1 MDSYIVAVI
10 LLLLA
15 IVGVVVRKTY
25 YYVPARELKRRAE
38 HHDPLAA
45 TLYPAVAYGDSLRGL
60 LWIWI
65 GLSTAGAFVLL
76 AHVAPVWMG
85 LIAVVL
91 LLWVV
96 DSWLPSSRVTHA
108 GVKLTS
114 LVTPLI
120 VWLLS
125 HLHRPL
131 SRGTGIVQKAYT
143 AEPHT
148 GLFDREDLLE
158 VLEQQQHQPDSRLSD
173 EEIEIAKRAL
183 HFSDYTVS
191 DVLIPRKKV
200 KTALAGDTIGPVLID
215 ELHKN
220 GQGYMLVR
228 ESAKGDFVGMLA
240 FKRLSLRSTGQVKNV
255 MDKEIYYLHAD
266 DSLTQALHA
275 FFTTNCPLFVVVDSA
290 EDYVGIISI
299 DTILRQL
306 LGHVPGEDFESY
318 HDLAAVV
325 RRHTQP
331 QPSEKPAEASEDA
344 EPNQPIS
351 EESADTPVKTDDE
364 VVE

>member
-1 MDSYIVAVI
+1 MNSYLAAVI

-15 IVGVVVRKTY
+15 IAGVVARKTY

-38 HHDPLAA
+38 HHDALA
-45 TLYPAVAYGDSLRGL
+45 TKLYPAVAYGDSLRGL
-60 LWIWI
+60 LWLWI
-65 GLSTAGAFVLL
+65 GLTTAGAFVLL
-76 AHVAPVWMG
+76 AHVAPIWMG

-96 DSWLPSSRVTHA
+96 NSWLPSSRVTHA
-108 GVKLTS
+108 GVRLTS

-131 SRGTGIVQKAYT
+131 SRGTGIVQKAY
-143 AEPHT
+143 
-148 GLFDREDLLE
+148 FLE
-158 VLEQQQHQPDSRLSD
+158 MLEQQQHQPDSRLTD
-173 EEIEIAKRAL
+173 EEIEITKRAL
-183 HFSDYTVS
+183 HFSDYKVS
-191 DVLIPRKKV
+191 DILIPRKKV
-200 KTALAGDTIGPVLID
+200 KTALASDTIGPVLID

-228 ESAKGDFVGMLA
+228 ESAKGSKSDFVGMLA

-266 DSLTQALHA
+266 DSLSQALHA
-275 FFTTNCPLFVVVDSA
+275 FFNTNCPLFVVVDSA

-299 DTILRQL
+299 DNILRQL
-306 LGHVPGEDFESY
+306 LGHVPGEDFEAY
-318 HDLAAVV
+318 HDVAAVV
-325 RRHTQP
+325 RRHAQAKPT
-331 QPSEKPAEASEDA
+331 EKLVEEPVTDDA
-344 EPNQPIS
+344 VA
-351 EESADTPVKTDDE
+351 EESPDTPVKAEEE
-364 VVE
+364 VIE